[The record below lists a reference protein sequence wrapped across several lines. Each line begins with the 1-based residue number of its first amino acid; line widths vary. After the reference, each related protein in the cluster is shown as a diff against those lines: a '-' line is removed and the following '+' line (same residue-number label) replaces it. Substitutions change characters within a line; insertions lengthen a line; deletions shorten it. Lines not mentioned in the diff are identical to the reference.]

1 MKDNGNTVAIQK
13 AGDTYIFTAAGV
25 PSKGYKT
32 YVLEDGE
39 ENEEEISMDVSVK
52 HMENDGLQLIITK
65 KASSQRFTI
74 NQRRDRY
81 LKKEKPAM

>member
-52 HMENDGLQLIITK
+52 HMENDWF
-65 KASSQRFTI
+65 AVDY
-74 NQRRDRY
+74 N
-81 LKKEKPAM
+81 EKGQFDKDLR